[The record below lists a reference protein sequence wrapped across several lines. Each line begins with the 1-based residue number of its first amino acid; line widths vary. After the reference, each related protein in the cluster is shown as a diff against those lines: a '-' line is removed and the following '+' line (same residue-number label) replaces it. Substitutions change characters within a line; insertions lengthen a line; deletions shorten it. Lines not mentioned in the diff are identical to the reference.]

1 MFYHLAQCNPL
12 SSGGVAKNTENI
24 AAIQSSLKFAELH
37 CIHFVSIMYRRD
49 INVEHD
55 PSSYMLWNNQKS
67 NTDSWSVYSTFS
79 NQQWDSFPVN
89 ISCVKHI
96 RCVFLCQC
104 LCPKILVCQK
114 LTNVKVQRLEDA
126 LLWPNFLV
134 LVQKSLYLRS

>member
-55 PSSYMLWNNQKS
+55 PSSYML
-67 NTDSWSVYSTFS
+67 
-79 NQQWDSFPVN
+79 
-89 ISCVKHI
+89 
-96 RCVFLCQC
+96 
-104 LCPKILVCQK
+104 
-114 LTNVKVQRLEDA
+114 
-126 LLWPNFLV
+126 
-134 LVQKSLYLRS
+134 